1 MCYNEITIIFSYIY
15 LNIHIALLYSS
26 GYHSILPLLHRLKMY
41 FSLKVTAIHL
51 NREKKLV

>member
-26 GYHSILPLLHRLKMY
+26 GYHSPFVTQTKNVFFIKSHRHP
-41 FSLKVTAIHL
+41 S
-51 NREKKLV
+51 